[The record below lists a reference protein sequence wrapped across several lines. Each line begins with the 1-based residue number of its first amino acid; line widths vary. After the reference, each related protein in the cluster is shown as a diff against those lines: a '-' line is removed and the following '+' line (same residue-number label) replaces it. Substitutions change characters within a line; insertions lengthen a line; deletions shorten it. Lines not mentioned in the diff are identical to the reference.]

1 MTTIMVN
8 VNVLPI
14 SIQTPDHQ
22 VHLWRMKI
30 FAALFLTFLV
40 TETEAHSSRRYKARR
55 NRRREKLFLVLRGYG
70 SEQPTQAN
78 TALIAVTY

>member
-14 SIQTPDHQ
+14 FIQTPDHQ

-55 NRRREKLFLVLRGYG
+55 IRRREKLFLALRG
-70 SEQPTQAN
+70 
-78 TALIAVTY
+78 